1 MGKFA
6 AEPSITALTP
16 ISGRRRP
23 PRRRVDGV
31 LLLDKP
37 AGITSNAALG
47 QVKRLYNADK
57 AGHTGTLDPLAS
69 GLLPICF
76 GEATKFA
83 QLLLDAPKR
92 YLATIRFGVATTTQ
106 DAEGDVVATR
116 PVASDAA
123 DLAAALAR
131 FVGPQSQ
138 VPPAHS
144 ALKFQGRPYYAYARA
159 GVEIPRA
166 AREIVVHSL
175 TLVEWL
181 APDAVVD
188 VLCSKGT
195 YVRAL
200 ASDLGEALGC
210 GAHLAALRRT
220 ASGGFD
226 IRDAHTID
234 ALAAM
239 ETPVRDGCLLPASSL
254 TARLPALHVEGAT
267 ARRFLQGAAIVAP
280 AQADGIL
287 AVYCDGALLGIADA
301 AGGEARPRRVIAGGQ
316 PAA

>member
-1 MGKFA
+1 MSA
-6 AEPSITALTP
+6 P
-16 ISGRRRP
+16 RRP
-23 PRRRVDGV
+23 PRRRIDGV

-47 QVKRLYNADK
+47 QAKRLYNAEK

-69 GLLPICF
+69 GLLPVCF

-92 YLATIRFGVATTTQ
+92 YRATLRFGTTTTTQ
-106 DAEGDVVATR
+106 DAEGEIVATR
-116 PVASDAA
+116 PASFDAT
-123 DLAAALAR
+123 ALDRTLTR
-131 FVGPQSQ
+131 FTGRQLQ

-144 ALKFQGRPYYAYARA
+144 ALKFQGRPYYEYARS
-159 GVEIPRA
+159 GVDIPRA
-166 AREIVVHSL
+166 AREIVIHAL
-175 TLVEWL
+175 TLVEWR

-200 ASDLGEALGC
+200 AADLGEALGG

-226 IRDAHTID
+226 IRDAHTIE

-239 ETPVRDGCLLPASSL
+239 DGSRRDDCLLPPSAL
-254 TARLPALHVEGAT
+254 TAQLPGLDVDPAT
-267 ARRFLQGAAIVAP
+267 ARRFLQGVAIIAP
-280 AQADGIL
+280 AQARGIV
-287 AVYCDGALLGIADA
+287 AVYASGALLGIADA
-301 AGGEARPRRVIAGGQ
+301 AEGRARPRRVIVAGS
-316 PAA
+316 AANERSSGEL

>member
-1 MGKFA
+1 M
-6 AEPSITALTP
+6 
-16 ISGRRRP
+16 
-23 PRRRVDGV
+23 

-37 AGITSNAALG
+37 AGITSSAALG
-47 QVKRLYNADK
+47 QVKRLYNANK

-69 GLLPICF
+69 GLLPICL

-92 YLATIRFGVATTTQ
+92 YLATFRFGVATTTQ

-116 PVASDAA
+116 PVTTNVA

-144 ALKFQGRPYYAYARA
+144 ALKFQGRPYYEYARA

-166 AREIVVHSL
+166 ARNIVVQSL
-175 TLVEWL
+175 TLVEWIT
-181 APDAVVD
+181 PDAVVD

-226 IRDAHTID
+226 IGDAHTID

-239 ETPVRDGCLLPASSL
+239 ENLVRDGCLLPVSSL
-254 TARLPALHVEGAT
+254 TAQLPALHVEAAT

-280 AQADGIL
+280 ARFDGIV

-301 AGGEARPRRVIAGGQ
+301 AEGEARPRRVIADAP

>member
-1 MGKFA
+1 MSA
-6 AEPSITALTP
+6 P
-16 ISGRRRP
+16 RRP

-37 AGITSNAALG
+37 AGITSSAALG

-166 AREIVVHSL
+166 ARAIVVHSL
-175 TLVEWL
+175 TLVEWR

-254 TARLPALHVEGAT
+254 TAQLPALHVEAAT
-267 ARRFLQGAAIVAP
+267 ATRFLQGAAIVAP
-280 AQADGIL
+280 SQADGIL
-287 AVYCDGALLGIADA
+287 AVYCNGALLGIADA

-316 PAA
+316 VAA

>member
-1 MGKFA
+1 MGKSA

-16 ISGRRRP
+16 ISGPRRP

-37 AGITSNAALG
+37 AGITSSAALG

-92 YLATIRFGVATTTQ
+92 YRATIRFGVATTTQ

-116 PVASDAA
+116 PVAFGAA
-123 DLAAALAR
+123 DLAAELAR

-166 AREIVVHSL
+166 AREIVVHLL

-200 ASDLGEALGC
+200 ASDLGEALRC

-226 IRDAHTID
+226 IRDAHTVD

-239 ETPVRDGCLLPASSL
+239 DAPARDRCLLPVSSL
-254 TARLPALHVEGAT
+254 TAHLPALHVEGAT

-280 AQADGIL
+280 AQAAGVH
-287 AVYCDGALLGIADA
+287 AVYCDGELLGIADA
-301 AGGEARPRRVIAGGQ
+301 AAGEARPRRVIAGGQ
-316 PAA
+316 AAA

>member
-1 MGKFA
+1 MSA
-6 AEPSITALTP
+6 P
-16 ISGRRRP
+16 RRP
-23 PRRRVDGV
+23 PRRRIDGV

-47 QVKRLYNADK
+47 QAKRLYNAEK

-92 YLATIRFGVATTTQ
+92 YQATIRFGATTTTQ
-106 DAEGDVVATR
+106 DAEGAIVATR
-116 PVASDAA
+116 PVAFDAE
-123 DLAAALAR
+123 ALERALTR
-131 FVGPQSQ
+131 FTGPQLQ

-144 ALKFQGRPYYAYARA
+144 ALKFRGRPHYEYARA
-159 GVEIPRA
+159 GVDIPRT
-166 AREIVVHSL
+166 AREIVIHAL
-175 TLVEWL
+175 TLVEWH

-195 YVRAL
+195 YVRSL
-200 ASDLGEALGC
+200 AADLGEALGC
-210 GAHLAALRRT
+210 GAHLAVLRRT

-234 ALAAM
+234 ALAGM
-239 ETPVRDGCLLPASSL
+239 GEGGRDGCLLPASAL
-254 TARLPALHVEGAT
+254 TAQLPGVDVDEAT
-267 ARRFLQGAAIVAP
+267 ARRFLQGVAIAAPARARGIVA
-280 AQADGIL
+280 
-287 AVYCDGALLGIADA
+287 VYASGALLGIADA
-301 AGGEARPRRVIAGGQ
+301 AEGRAQPRRVIAAGS
-316 PAA
+316 AANERSSGEFLEN